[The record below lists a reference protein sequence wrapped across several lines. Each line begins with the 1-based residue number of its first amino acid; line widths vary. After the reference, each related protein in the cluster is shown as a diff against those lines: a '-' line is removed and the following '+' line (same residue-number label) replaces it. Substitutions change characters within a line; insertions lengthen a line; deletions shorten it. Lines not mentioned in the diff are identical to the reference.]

1 MTTKVCSILEQVQAL
16 KEFLEERSETLTD
29 KQAVALQV
37 KVDELWGIADRRG
50 SHRSVNRP
58 V

>member
-1 MTTKVCSILEQVQAL
+1 MTTKVCSMLEQVQAL

-37 KVDELWGIADRRG
+37 KVDELWAIADRRG
-50 SHRSVNRP
+50 SERLRAI
-58 V
+58 

>member
-1 MTTKVCSILEQVQAL
+1 MTTKVCSMLEQVQAL
-16 KEFLEERSETLTD
+16 KEFLEEHSETLTD

-58 V
+58 T